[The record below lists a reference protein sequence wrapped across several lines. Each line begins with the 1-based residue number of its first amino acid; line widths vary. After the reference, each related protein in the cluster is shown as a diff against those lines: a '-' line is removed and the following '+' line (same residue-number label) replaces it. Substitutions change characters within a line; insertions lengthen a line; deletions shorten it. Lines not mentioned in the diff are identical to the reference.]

1 MSNPFGADDGDV
13 NPFVSRDN
21 YGVVKEFEGA
31 GVIRQGTHA
40 RGDTTYAA
48 PDEVA
53 PGTYVRSHRVRRRA
67 GSVVHLV
74 CFGLY

>member
-1 MSNPFGADDGDV
+1 METMSNPFGADDGGV

-40 RGDTTYAA
+40 RCDTTYAA
-48 PDEVA
+48 RDEVTA
-53 PGTYVRSHRVRRRA
+53 DTATNLDDAVR
-67 GSVVHLV
+67 
-74 CFGLY
+74 GLRDNTAKEIL